1 MVIGYTPTMMKRLKH
16 GTQEALKIY
25 LILIKPNYAP
35 IVALKPFK
43 ASKTMTKT
51 KKPLVDRSNGF
62 VAHINATIT
71 RLGFTDKQ
79 AANYLGVPVFT
90 LRKWLTGERLPN
102 AATHKLI
109 EVLHMVE
116 TFAPAIHQLLIKGI
130 KWNKLHTL

>member
-1 MVIGYTPTMMKRLKH
+1 
-16 GTQEALKIY
+16 
-25 LILIKPNYAP
+25 
-35 IVALKPFK
+35 VALKPFK
-43 ASKTMTKT
+43 ASNTMTKI
-51 KKPLVDRSNGF
+51 KKPVTEPSNGF
-62 VAHINATIT
+62 AAHIKATIE

-116 TFAPAIHQLLIKGI
+116 TLAPAIHQLLIKGI
-130 KWNKLHTL
+130 K